1 MAELY
6 IPYEVY
12 LMTTK
17 AMVYRGGV
25 LDSEPESVEVVTNNL
40 NNRGYATVSGQ
51 RPVTDVRD
59 EATIIYCVINTGS
72 RYSSKSQDFKKLLK
86 LVAPKR
92 SVVGN
97 RVELIFV
104 YDSTDEKFF
113 KNADA
118 IDDVKKLASLNI
130 FTYGYGYHHFKS
142 EKPAHVLVPK
152 HEVMSKH
159 EVNELFTKFYI
170 TTDSLVTISPNDPIS
185 IWLGIRPGHVVR
197 ITCASDTAGEAIHY
211 RYCR

>member
-1 MAELY
+1 MTELY

-25 LDSEPESVEVVTNNL
+25 LDAEPESIEVVTNNL
-40 NNRGYATVSGQ
+40 NNRGYVTVSGH
-51 RPVTDVRD
+51 RPASDVRD

-72 RYSSKSQDFKKLLK
+72 RYSNKSQDFKKLLK

-92 SVVGN
+92 TVAGS

-118 IDDVKKLASLNI
+118 IDDVKKLVTLNI
-130 FTYGYGYHHFKS
+130 FTYGYGYHVFKS
-142 EKPAHVLVPK
+142 EKPAHKLVAK
-152 HEVMSKH
+152 HEVMSKAD
-159 EVNELFTKFYI
+159 VAELYDKFYL
-170 TTDSLVTISPNDPIS
+170 THDSLPSISPHDPIS
-185 IWLGIRPGHVVR
+185 IWLGIRPGHTVKV
-197 ITCASDTAGEAIHY
+197 TCPSDTAGEAIY
-211 RYCR
+211 YLYCR